1 LEIVDGRKPAEQFT
15 TREKNESRRLKQKQD
30 RRNVFWQCM
39 GRLIRGRET
48 VDTAII
54 RIRQCYGQQQNV
66 AAIINRM
73 IADRKNGGHPNL
85 LFELEGNSFL

>member
-1 LEIVDGRKPAEQFT
+1 
-15 TREKNESRRLKQKQD
+15 
-30 RRNVFWQCM
+30 M

-66 AAIINRM
+66 AAIINKM